1 MAEMSF
7 PSNEGTPKLLTSL
20 PLSAQML
27 KEGEEEDK
35 EEGNKV
41 GER

>member
-1 MAEMSF
+1 MVKMAEMNF
-7 PSNEGTPKLLTSL
+7 PSNEDTPKLLTSL

-27 KEGEEEDK
+27 KAEE
-35 EEGNKV
+35 EEGNRV